1 MNQKIKMAPNQQNA
15 PNKPGDIYK
24 VKKSYRKGIC
34 YKKKKKMTTHGHTR
48 EMFEIKLK
56 KIELYPRNIT
66 LDESTCDV

>member
-34 YKKKKKMTTHGHTR
+34 YKKKKDD
-48 EMFEIKLK
+48 
-56 KIELYPRNIT
+56 YPWPHKRN
-66 LDESTCDV
+66 V